1 MKTRLLAVPA
11 AALMLMPLCCAKCG
25 KDSETAKRQAFEV
38 KSKAETQYRDFDIK
52 LFGSDPATR
61 ERVIGMHIIE
71 ATHRLGDF
79 SFRQSYQYD
88 VSGGEKAVPLKGV
101 DEIDQLK
108 TGDFRIKSENDSG
121 YGLEAVYV
129 GGKYYVRNKGGAYH
143 EHQNDRGDAGSGKQ
157 NAYAAGKSFWELFEG
172 KLVFSDMGL
181 TDFHGRIV
189 HRYSVSF
196 DPALKP
202 RFAKPAP
209 KAKPAEPDGG
219 VKPPPVGTTI
229 PTAAKGT
236 VLVDERA
243 RTIVKTELAGD
254 LSTGGETPIRIHVE
268 FKNELAP
275 LAAGTVIKEP
285 ETAPDPKRPRIE
297 KDPLGKLEGKK
308 GDGEKGSAGKKDGD
322 DDSEGGN

>member
-1 MKTRLLAVPA
+1 MKTQCLIALAAVLVLSPIA
-11 AALMLMPLCCAKCG
+11 CSKCG
-25 KDSETAKRQAFEV
+25 KDSETAKKQAFEV
-38 KSKAETQYRDFDIK
+38 KAKSDKEYREFDPKA
-52 LFGSDPATR
+52 FGTDAAVQ
-61 ERVIGMHIIE
+61 ERMIGMHFVE

-79 SFRQSYQYD
+79 SFRQGYQYD
-88 VSGGEKAVPLKGV
+88 VSGGEKAVPLKGS

-108 TGDFRIKSENDSG
+108 NGDFRIKSENDSG

-129 GGKYYVRNKGGAYH
+129 GGRYFVRNKGGAYH

-172 KLVFSDMGL
+172 KLAFSDMGL
-181 TDFHGRIV
+181 TDFYGRIV

-219 VKPPPVGTTI
+219 VKAPPVGTTI

-243 RTIVKTELAGD
+243 RTIVKAELSGD